1 MADKKTPT
9 KKGQLLIRMDEGL
22 KTTFQNVC
30 KNNDDDASKVIR
42 RFMREYIRENKQGG
56 LL

>member
-1 MADKKTPT
+1 MAEDKKTNT
-9 KKGQLLIRMDEGL
+9 TQIVVRVESGL
-22 KTTFQNVC
+22 KEAFKNVC

-42 RFMREYIRENKQGG
+42 RFMREYIKNNRQGG